1 MKPGL
6 EQPEMPVNASDI
18 TLDRAKS
25 SHLAFVFYYPN
36 NGKPRGRIFY
46 NEEALRILSTKVSP
60 PQNNGDFFS
69 EILSLCTK
77 WKGLL
82 DKSIQQRSGSGEKES
97 VLPGFIEVIQSYQKQ
112 YEVKGIILS
121 DDFSNT
127 QKQER
132 SYLFVLERTD
142 QGSMH
147 LSRAARNLN
156 LNRREQ
162 QIVRLLIRGLGN
174 KEIAH
179 TLGLSLNTV
188 KGYMKFL
195 MRKLAVR
202 SRVEIVSVL
211 LTDSEILKTPFTHPL
226 HHPKLLRHH

>member
-6 EQPEMPVNASDI
+6 EQPERLARVGDI
-18 TLDRAKS
+18 TPNIRRAKS
-25 SHLAFVFYYPN
+25 SHLAFVFYHPQ

-46 NEEALRILSTKVSP
+46 DGGALRILSSKVPP

-69 EILSLCTK
+69 DLLTLCTK

-82 DKSIQQRSGSGEKES
+82 DKAIKQRSGSGEKES
-97 VLPGFIEVIQSYQKQ
+97 VVPEFIEIIQNHEKQ
-112 YEVKGIILS
+112 YEVKGITLL

-127 QKQER
+127 QRQES
-132 SYLFVLERTD
+132 SYLFLLERMD
-142 QGSMH
+142 QGSMY

-162 QIVRLLIRGLGN
+162 EIVQLLIRGLGN
-174 KEIAH
+174 KEIAYA
-179 TLGLSLNTV
+179 LGLSLNTV

-202 SRVEIVSVL
+202 SRVEIVSIL
-211 LTDSEILKTPFTHPL
+211 LTESPTTKDPFTHP
-226 HHPKLLRHH
+226 PKLLRDH